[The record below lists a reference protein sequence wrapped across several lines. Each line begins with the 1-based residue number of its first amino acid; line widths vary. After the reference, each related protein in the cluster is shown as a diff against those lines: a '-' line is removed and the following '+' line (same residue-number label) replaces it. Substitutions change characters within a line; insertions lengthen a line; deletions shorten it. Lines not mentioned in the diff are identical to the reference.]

1 MMYPGERVK
10 EILHVRHNSL
20 NGFEDIYFL
29 HSYRP
34 FKFRKSRFA
43 FEEYTAMTPK

>member
-20 NGFEDIYFL
+20 NGFEDIYFIL
-29 HSYRP
+29 IDPLNS
-34 FKFRKSRFA
+34 
-43 FEEYTAMTPK
+43 EN